1 VRGGALGSKIQQVR
15 QTVNGEAPLQNG
27 ERVTTNGRTQ
37 FSEQDQENLYK
48 LVQDNATTGKK
59 GLGQADRPL
68 KIGGVKIGG
77 GQKTVFGDDDSDD
90 EDEDEDDSEDGGSSD
105 SQVEASNAKVLEP
118 VVAEKPGNK
127 RKRDEA
133 AAATVQEGS
142 KIKLK
147 ELIAQF
153 LQEAPEQRM
162 SLKRLQKRV
171 IASTGLF
178 SDSRKEGDS
187 LKDKLLK
194 SSRFLVEGKKVS
206 LAPSK

>member
-1 VRGGALGSKIQQVR
+1 
-15 QTVNGEAPLQNG
+15 
-27 ERVTTNGRTQ
+27 
-37 FSEQDQENLYK
+37 
-48 LVQDNATTGKK
+48 
-59 GLGQADRPL
+59 LGQADRPL

-90 EDEDEDDSEDGGSSD
+90 EDEDEDEDDSEDGGSSD
-105 SQVEASNAKVLEP
+105 SQVEASNEKVLEP

-153 LQEAPEQRM
+153 LQE
-162 SLKRLQKRV
+162 V
-171 IASTGLF
+171 
-178 SDSRKEGDS
+178 RKQ
-187 LKDKLLK
+187 LLK
-194 SSRFLVEGKKVS
+194 LTSMC
-206 LAPSK
+206 